1 MINCSNCGSGIADD
15 QEFCGQCG
23 APRPTMQEAAIEET
37 VEGVPEEPVPVPE
50 APAQEQDIERAPSEP
65 YMPPPVYQAPQ
76 QPKKSSN
83 TCLWIVLGC
92 LILFLIL
99 VCVIIVVLFV
109 SMAAFTD
116 TINQL
121 FQTINLNTL
130 S

>member
-23 APRPTMQEAAIEET
+23 APRPKIQETAIEET
-37 VEGVPEEPVPVPE
+37 VEEVTEEPVPVPE
-50 APAQEQDIERAPSEP
+50 APAQEEVVESVASEP
-65 YMPPPVYQAPQ
+65 YTPPPVYQAPQ
-76 QPKKSSN
+76 PPKKSSN

-99 VCVIIVVLFV
+99 VCVIIFVLFI

-116 TINQL
+116 IINQI
-121 FQTINLNTL
+121 FQTINLNALT
-130 S
+130 